1 MGFDFGLACTFAGGF
16 IIGRVAFNILASL
29 GNVFI
34 NNWKTL
40 TLTLLWLIITAGT
53 CFLCVNEHFG
63 CHTLVIA
70 FVCYCVVF
78 VMLTDVCVKKDKQEI
93 E

>member
-1 MGFDFGLACTFAGGF
+1 MGIDWGLACTFAGGF
-16 IIGRVAFNILASL
+16 ILGRIAFNILAAL

-40 TLTLLWLIITAGT
+40 TLTFLWLFITAST
-53 CFLCVNEHFG
+53 CFLCVNYHFG
-63 CHTLVIA
+63 CHTMVIS

-78 VMLTDVCVKKDKQEI
+78 VMLTDVCVKKDEPEI